1 MCAAAALDCNKSNIL
16 KTKLRR
22 PTSLKLEEISR
33 EPVLRSISDK
43 QKQLRLG
50 ISSLLVNKTELQSIS
65 RNTSCPSPF
74 SSTLS
79 PFSPYSPHSRN
90 SQMALQPLRFVPER
104 SQSSQAQILP
114 NRLSY
119 RPGRSTRPGS
129 RARAVEPPTSPGCDN
144 IPCYSPTSSLL
155 SGPLSP
161 TTSILSP
168 FSVATSETSMTSPFQ
183 PESETSLTSP
193 LPTLVECPY
202 LQVSDRDSI
211 SSHSQ
216 TDSISV
222 RLVHE
227 YSCFTDYWLVF
238 CLGTSNTLYVW
249 GVA

>member
-1 MCAAAALDCNKSNIL
+1 MEGCLTSAKTGLNTRLIFEMCAAAALDCNKSTIL

-22 PTSLKLEEISR
+22 PTSLKLEEVSR
-33 EPVLRSISDK
+33 EPVLRSISEK

-50 ISSLLVNKTELQSIS
+50 ISSLLVNKTELQNIS

-79 PFSPYSPHSRN
+79 QFSPYSPHSRS
-90 SQMALQPLRFVPER
+90 SQLVLQPLRPVPER
-104 SQSSQAQILP
+104 PQSSQAQIQP
-114 NRLSY
+114 NRLSC

-129 RARAVEPPTSPGCDN
+129 RARAVEPPISPSCDN
-144 IPCYSPTSSLL
+144 QPCYSPTSSLL

-161 TTSILSP
+161 TISILSP
-168 FSVATSETSMTSPFQ
+168 FSGPHSETSMTSPFQ
-183 PESETSLTSP
+183 PASETSLTSP
-193 LPTLVECPY
+193 LPTLAESPY

-222 RLVHE
+222 R
-227 YSCFTDYWLVF
+227 
-238 CLGTSNTLYVW
+238 
-249 GVA
+249 